1 MIYGSGDKL
10 LREFAEANDRNNL
23 KGRLIKRWFLGSKI
37 LDILVSTKQRISS
50 SFGDRDFVLTLGTF

>member
-23 KGRLIKRWFLGSKI
+23 KGRFIKRWFLGSKN
-37 LDILVSTKQRISS
+37 LDILLIQLESYRYSTINIC
-50 SFGDRDFVLTLGTF
+50 GWE